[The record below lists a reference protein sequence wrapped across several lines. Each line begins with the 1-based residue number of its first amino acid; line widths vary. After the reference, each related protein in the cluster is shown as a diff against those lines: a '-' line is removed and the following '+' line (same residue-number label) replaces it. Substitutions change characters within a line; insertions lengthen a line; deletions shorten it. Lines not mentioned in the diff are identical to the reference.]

1 MQIIYKFLSKL
12 LPPNTPTVRCP
23 PGLLRNSK
31 NDLPNLVVATF
42 PRCGTHLLIDL
53 ILNNFS
59 LYRQNPLYA

>member
-1 MQIIYKFLSKL
+1 
-12 LPPNTPTVRCP
+12 VRCP